1 VSPRPAN
8 RAPGR
13 AEPATTDVA
22 SSLEDALERLAGAGG
37 GDGARTTDSVP
48 TGFPSVDRVI
58 GGGLRRGDLT
68 VLGGDIG
75 SGKSA
80 LALAMAIRSALEGHE
95 VVFYVGETSTE
106 RVTERILAIE
116 GRARVDDLRR
126 GTLDDAAQAAIGT
139 AATRLRAA
147 DLTIGRLAPTAEG
160 LAKDVGS
167 RRRVALAVVDPL
179 QMLAG
184 GRMTQDEELALAV
197 RQLKILAVDR
207 DVAVLVTSHLPNLV
221 PRPDRRPQ
229 LDDFGALGAVK
240 QHADVVLGL
249 FREGMYDAARSLE
262 GATELHV
269 LKNRS
274 GSTGYADL
282 YFYEQWMRF
291 EDLVDPDR

>member
-1 VSPRPAN
+1 MPRRPSNRGERPTIDIASP
-8 RAPGR
+8 
-13 AEPATTDVA
+13 
-22 SSLEDALERLAGAGG
+22 LEDVLARVDETS
-37 GDGARTTDSVP
+37 DGTRPPDSAP
-48 TGFPSVDRVI
+48 TGFPSVDRVL
-58 GGGLRRGDLT
+58 GGGFRRGDLI

-80 LALAMAIRSALEGHE
+80 LALAMAVRSAVDGCS
-95 VVFYVGETSTE
+95 VVFYVGEASIE
-106 RVTERILAIE
+106 RVAERILAIE
-116 GRARVDDLRR
+116 GRARVEDIRR
-126 GTLDDAAQAAIGT
+126 GALDDATRASVAAAAARLRDADLVVGRM
-139 AATRLRAA
+139 AATVDA
-147 DLTIGRLAPTAEG
+147 
-160 LAKDVGS
+160 LAKDLGS
-167 RRRVALAVVDPL
+167 RRGIELVVVDPL

-197 RQLKILAVDR
+197 RQLKTLSVDL
-207 DVAVLVTSHLPNLV
+207 DAAVLVTAHLSNLAA
-221 PRPDRRPQ
+221 RADRRPQ

-249 FREGMYDAARSLE
+249 FREGMYDAAQSLE

-274 GSTGYADL
+274 GPTAYADL